1 MAPSPLGC
9 LLQLAPITVPDH
21 SPGSCEDKVPWAPR
35 GRGWRAGGGGGPC
48 GAAGARLSWSGLF
61 SLLPAACGAAEV
73 LSGQE
78 WPAQQRGAVSSQPQL
93 SPSPTG
99 GNPAS
104 AAGSQV
110 ASHQACRKVRG
121 GGKKR
126 PRAGGGA
133 SRGHAHLWETPGSR
147 LPYPGPLS
155 VLSHSVIQQT
165 SLSTFKAEP
174 HPGSVPA
181 STPPQHLL
189 WGEKAQSCCEWL
201 GWGRGTLQMPSC
213 AQSLRKL
220 KR

>member
-1 MAPSPLGC
+1 M
-9 LLQLAPITVPDH
+9 
-21 SPGSCEDKVPWAPR
+21 
-35 GRGWRAGGGGGPC
+35 GGAALVR
-48 GAAGARLSWSGLF
+48 AAGARPSWSGLF

-78 WPAQQRGAVSSQPQL
+78 WQAQQRGAVSSQPQL

-133 SRGHAHLWETPGSR
+133 SRGHAHLWETTPPPSSRGPGS
-147 LPYPGPLS
+147 PTQGHCLS
-155 VLSHSVIQQT
+155 SVIIQQT
-165 SLSTFKAEP
+165 SLGTFKAEP
-174 HPGSVPA
+174 HPVSVPA
-181 STPPQHLL
+181 STLPQHLR